1 MPHFSS
7 FSSVTPA
14 LPSLLGNMLL
24 GNGGPAFWFQSTP
37 PSAVIQFLPLLL
49 IVVIFYLLVFMPM
62 QKQKKAQTAMLESL
76 SAGNE
81 ILTTGGIIGT
91 IVSVAQD
98 TLIVRVKPDNIKLQI
113 SRSAVASLVN
123 PPVALDK
130 VEGK

>member
-1 MPHFSS
+1 MPHLSTFSS
-7 FSSVTPA
+7 TVTPDI
-14 LPSLLGNMLL
+14 STNFLLHNS
-24 GNGGPAFWFQSTP
+24 GPGFWFQSAA
-37 PSAVIQFLPLLL
+37 PSPVMQFLPLVL

-62 QKQKKAQTAMLESL
+62 QKQKKAQAAMLESL

-123 PPVALDK
+123 PPVAIDK